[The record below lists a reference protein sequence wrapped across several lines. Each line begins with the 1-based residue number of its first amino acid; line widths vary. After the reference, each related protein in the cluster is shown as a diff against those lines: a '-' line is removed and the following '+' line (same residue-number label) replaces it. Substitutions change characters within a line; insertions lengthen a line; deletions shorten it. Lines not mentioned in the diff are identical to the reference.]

1 MKKLLIVSSALIA
14 FSAVNLFAND
24 SSNSNGQAQ
33 AISGINQASLDTVP
47 KKDTT
52 KKKTDSITFQINE
65 KK

>member
-1 MKKLLIVSSALIA
+1 MKKLLIISSALIA

-24 SSNSNGQAQ
+24 NSNSNGQAQ
-33 AISGINQASLDTVP
+33 AISGYNQATSDTVP

-52 KKKTDSITFQINE
+52 KKKTDSLTFQVNE

>member
-1 MKKLLIVSSALIA
+1 MKKLLIISSALIA

-24 SSNSNGQAQ
+24 NSNSNGQAQ
-33 AISGINQASLDTVP
+33 AIFGYNQASLDTVP